1 MIKLAPEGYPFILGF
16 LGVTI
21 LVALFMP
28 WGALLPFV
36 LTLFMVSF
44 FRDPERVIPEGDNI
58 FVSPA
63 DGKVIL
69 IKNVQEDI
77 GAGSPPLLKNPPSPP
92 FTKGGNNFN
101 PPLEKGDL
109 GGFIE
114 VSIFMSPLDVH
125 VNRAPCDGTVE
136 AVVHTEGKFLSAFKH
151 EASLQNE
158 NIAMVMNTKHGRILV
173 RQVAGFL
180 ARRAVCR
187 VKPGDSLGRGE
198 RYGIIKFSSRLDI
211 YLPVNTQIRVKLG
224 DRVKA
229 GETVIGEMQPK

>member
-1 MIKLAPEGYPFILGF
+1 MKLAPEGNPFIFGF
-16 LGVTI
+16 LGLTI
-21 LVALFMP
+21 LVALFTP

-36 LTLFMVSF
+36 LTLFMVYF
-44 FRDPERVIPEGDNI
+44 FRDPERRIPEEKNVL
-58 FVSPA
+58 VSPA

-69 IKNVQEDI
+69 IHKGHEDKF
-77 GAGSPPLLKNPPSPP
+77 LK
-92 FTKGGNNFN
+92 G
-101 PPLEKGDL
+101 EAV
-109 GGFIE
+109 E

-125 VNRAPCDGTVE
+125 VNRAPCEGTVGG
-136 AVVHTEGKFLSAFKH
+136 VVHTSGKFLSAFKH

-158 NIAMVMNTKHGRILV
+158 NIAMLLTTKYGEILI

-187 VKPGDSLGRGE
+187 VKTGDSLQKGE

-211 YLPVNTQIRVKLG
+211 YLPKEVNLRVKLG

-229 GETVIGEMQPK
+229 GETVIGEMPSGN